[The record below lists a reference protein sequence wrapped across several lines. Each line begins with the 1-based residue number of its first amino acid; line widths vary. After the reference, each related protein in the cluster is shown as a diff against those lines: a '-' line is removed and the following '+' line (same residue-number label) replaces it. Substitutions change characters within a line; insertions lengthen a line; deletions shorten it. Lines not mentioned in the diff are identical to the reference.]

1 MKLQADLREFIVLLN
16 SHKVEYLI
24 VGGHAVAF
32 HGHPRLT
39 IDIDFLVRPTHEN
52 ARKLLAALADFGFGS
67 AGIDLAALTTPD
79 RIVQLGR
86 APNRIDLLTGISGLT
101 FDEASH
107 DRVVG
112 KLDGIRVN
120 IIGLDA
126 LLKNKRASARPK
138 DLADVAELEQ
148 RQRRG

>member
-1 MKLQADLREFIVLLN
+1 LN